1 MKHDRTCTLAMA
13 MQDCI
18 ISVRETQCAIEV
30 LEAFG
35 QSMREPAP
43 AFFCAAI

>member
-1 MKHDRTCTLAMA
+1 

-18 ISVRETQCAIEV
+18 VAVREAQRSIEV
-30 LEAFG
+30 LEAF
-35 QSMREPAP
+35 RKPVRKTAP

>member
-1 MKHDRTCTLAMA
+1 

-18 ISVRETQCAIEV
+18 VAISEAQRAIEV

-35 QSMREPAP
+35 KSVRESAP

>member
-1 MKHDRTCTLAMA
+1 

-18 ISVRETQCAIEV
+18 VAIREAQCTIEV

-35 QSMREPAP
+35 KSVRKSAP
-43 AFFCAAI
+43 AFFCTAI